1 MDAERELA
9 ANRRR
14 WDERVA
20 IHRRSDF
27 YDAAGFLAGGSALE
41 PVERE
46 EVGAVAGSTL
56 VHLQCHF
63 GLDTLSWARLGA
75 AVTGL
80 DFSGEAV
87 REARAL
93 AREAGLA
100 GEFVEA
106 DVYDAVEALG
116 GRAFD
121 VVYTGKGALN
131 WLPDVGRWAE
141 TAAALVAPGGRFYLL
156 EFHPFGDVFDD
167 EADSLRLRHRYV
179 ELRRPAVAA
188 VIRLRHEVVR
198 FMREFLSARGFV
210 EIETPTLIKST
221 PEGAR
226 DFLVPSRLRRGE
238 FFALPQSPQILKE
251 LLMVGGFERYFQM
264 ARCYRDEDTR
274 ANRVAE
280 HTQLDLE
287 MSFVEEADV
296 MALVEELFTEVAE
309 RFGGGRRLAETP
321 FPRLDHADAL
331 ARYGTDRPDLRFG
344 LEFTDVGEAVRDSA
358 FQVFARALA
367 EGGVV
372 RAMRVPGQAEMPRR
386 AVDALVETA
395 RGGGAKGLANVG
407 FLAGGELRSPIARFL
422 SAEETARLRAL
433 SGAADGDMLFL
444 VADRAEVAAASL
456 ALVRAELGR
465 RLDLIDRDALSFAWV
480 TGFPLLE
487 WRPEEGRWDATHNP
501 FCGFV
506 EEDAPLLESDPGAVR
521 SKQYDL
527 TLNGA
532 EIAGGSVRIHHRAGQ
547 ERVFRLMGYDDAEM
561 RERFGVLLDALE
573 YGAPPMG
580 GIASGIDRVLMELTG
595 TDNIRDVIAFPKA
608 SSGGD
613 PLMDAPRP
621 VSDEQLA
628 ELGLRLAPPPAG

>member
-1 MDAERELA
+1 MLKDAFAGDLTSADEGRVVRLA
-9 ANRRR
+9 GWVHRRR
-14 WDERVA
+14 DHGGLIFLDLRDSHGVVQVVVAPENAAAHEAAHRVRPEWVIA
-20 IHRRSDF
+20 VEGEVRRRAPETVN
-27 YDAAGFLAGGSALE
+27 AAMPTGE
-41 PVERE
+41 VE
-46 EVGAVAGSTL
+46 VAP
-56 VHLQCHF
+56 
-63 GLDTLSWARLGA
+63 ARLE
-75 AVTGL
+75 VL
-80 DFSGEAV
+80 N
-87 REARAL
+87 
-93 AREAGLA
+93 
-100 GEFVEA
+100 
-106 DVYDAVEALG
+106 EALTPPF
-116 GRAFD
+116 AVND
-121 VVYTGKGALN
+121 ESEV
-131 WLPDVGRWAE
+131 DE
-141 TAAALVAPGGRFYLL
+141 LV
-156 EFHPFGDVFDD
+156 
-167 EADSLRLRHRYV
+167 RLRHRYV
-179 ELRRPAVAA
+179 ELRRPSVAA
-188 VIRLRHEVVR
+188 VMRLRHEVVR
-198 FMREFLSARGFV
+198 FMRGFLSERGFA

-226 DFLVPSRLRRGE
+226 DFLVPSRVRPGR
-238 FFALPQSPQILKE
+238 FFALPQSPQILKQ

-296 MALVEELFTEVAE
+296 MALVEELFIEVAE
-309 RFGGGRRLAETP
+309 RFGGGRRIARTP
-321 FPRLDHADAL
+321 FPRLGYAEAL

-344 LEFTDVGEAVRDSA
+344 LEIADVGEAVRDSE

-372 RAMRVPGQAEMPRR
+372 RAVRAPGQAEMSRR

-422 SAEETARLRAL
+422 SDGEAARLRTL
-433 SGAADGDMLFL
+433 TGAADGDMLFL
-444 VADRAEVAAASL
+444 VADQPRVAAASL

-465 RLDLIDRDALSFAWV
+465 RLDLIDRDALSFAWI

-487 WRPEEGRWDATHNP
+487 WKPDEGRWDATHNP
-501 FCGFV
+501 FCGFA
-506 EEDAPLLESDPGAVR
+506 EEDAPLLASDPGAVR

-532 EIAGGSVRIHHRAGQ
+532 EIAGGSVRIHRRAEQ
-547 ERVFRLMGYDDAEM
+547 ERVLRLMGYDDAEM
-561 RERFGVLLDALE
+561 RDRFGVLLDALE

-580 GIASGIDRVLMELTG
+580 GIASGLDRVLMELTG

-613 PLMDAPRP
+613 PLMDAPQP
-621 VSDEQLA
+621 VSDDQLA
-628 ELGLRLAPPPAG
+628 ELGLRLAPPASG